1 MLTSS
6 SVTVAI
12 RMAQAA
18 PDLPR
23 PRVSLVPTPSY
34 RLDRDHDH
42 REVLDEPSFAVS
54 LDLAS
59 PLTSPH
65 EDVSYRRFDTTSQS
79 VSVGGSLL
87 LLDDATGR
95 APNEPRPARLR
106 AEQDWGLRMPFEG
119 WWVFPDFA
127 DDLAGEL
134 EVTVLTTV
142 EWAQEGYAVRKA
154 EVLVDFTVALLSS
167 SS

>member
-1 MLTSS
+1 MLTSF
-6 SVTVAI
+6 SVAVAI

-23 PRVSLVPTPSY
+23 PRVSLVPAPSY

-65 EDVSYRRFDTTSQS
+65 EDLSYRRFDTTSRS
-79 VSVGGSLL
+79 VSLGGNLL

-127 DDLAGEL
+127 DDLSGEL

-142 EWAQEGYAVRKA
+142 QWAQEGCAVREA